1 MEKKLDFGSVLSQG
15 FLVGMKNLPSLLGA
29 IVLWLLTIWIPYVN
43 VGTTIAIMTIPIKF
57 SKGEIFSPLC
67 IFEKQYYRYMGEF
80 FLTCGWYT
88 AGVLMAMVFLVV
100 PGIVLGIIWSQALYL
115 VLDKGVNPAK
125 ALSLSNKMTYGNKW
139 IIFAVMFIVYIA
151 FLLASMLLT
160 WIPFIGVII
169 AFCLMV
175 IYVAMILGCSGMMYG
190 KLLENLTEEDFK

>member
-1 MEKKLDFGSVLSQG
+1 
-15 FLVGMKNLPSLLGA
+15 
-29 IVLWLLTIWIPYVN
+29 
-43 VGTTIAIMTIPIKF
+43 
-57 SKGEIFSPLC
+57 
-67 IFEKQYYRYMGEF
+67 MGEF

-88 AGVLMAMVFLVV
+88 AGVLMAMIFLVV

-139 IIFAVMFIVYIA
+139 IIFAVMFVVYIA
-151 FLLASMLLT
+151 FLVASLLLT

-175 IYVAMILGCSGMMYG
+175 IYMAMILGCSGMIYG
-190 KLLENLTEEDFK
+190 KLLENLTEEDLR

>member
-88 AGVLMAMVFLVV
+88 AGVLMA
-100 PGIVLGIIWSQALYL
+100 IVLGIIWSQALYL

-139 IIFAVMFIVYIA
+139 IIFAVMFVVYLA
-151 FLLASMLLT
+151 FLVASLLLT

-175 IYVAMILGCSGMMYG
+175 IYMAMILGCSGMIYG
-190 KLLENLTEEDFK
+190 KLLENLTEEDLR

>member
-88 AGVLMAMVFLVV
+88 AGVLMAMIFLVV

-139 IIFAVMFIVYIA
+139 SFLPVMFVCLSSLFSGIPVIDLDSVYRGYYCIL
-151 FLLASMLLT
+151 FDGYLYGHD
-160 WIPFIGVII
+160 IGLFRDDIW
-169 AFCLMV
+169 
-175 IYVAMILGCSGMMYG
+175 
-190 KLLENLTEEDFK
+190 